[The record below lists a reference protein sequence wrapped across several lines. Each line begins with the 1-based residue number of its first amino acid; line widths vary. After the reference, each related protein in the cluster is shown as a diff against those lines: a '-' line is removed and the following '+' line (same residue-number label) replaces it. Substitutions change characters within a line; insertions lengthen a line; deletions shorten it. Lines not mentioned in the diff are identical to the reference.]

1 MKTRKL
7 IPVALLA
14 LLAPAI
20 RVSAQPESTSI
31 ARDTLVLRRA
41 GVPTAARV
49 PGGFGTL
56 GTNAPNASYSVEL
69 SQVARLQGLAFY
81 RSAVDITNNTTNGG
95 VVARI
100 QFSYANAACP
110 NSFCR
115 TQVFPITLAGLAN
128 FHSDDMV
135 NFLDTQGLLVPGA
148 AASVTGTLLIT
159 FDNLPDNVGWEGT
172 ATSRLYARLIES
184 DPASGTIGYAFP
196 ASLFFESA
204 HETTVATVRD
214 TTPAAVAGGVQGSQR
229 TNIGVRNT
237 DINNSQAKR
246 LGPGHFLRCDS
257 GQPDRAPERRKRSQL
272 QQPRAGPGRPRRK
285 RFRRGGDP
293 PERHR
298 GDRLRGRHESD
309 AERQQPDDRGV
320 RRHHRQR
327 DAGRL
332 LPRNEV
338 RGRRIRLRAVDVAP
352 ACARAG

>member
-14 LLAPAI
+14 LLAPAT
-20 RVSAQPESTSI
+20 RVSAQSESTS
-31 ARDTLVLRRA
+31 AERDTLVLRRT

-56 GTNAPNASYSVEL
+56 GTNAPKASYSVEL

-100 QFSYANAACP
+100 QYSYANAACP

-115 TQVFPITLAGLAN
+115 TQVFAITLAGLAN

-148 AASVTGTLLIT
+148 AASVVGTLLIT

-184 DPASGTIGYAFP
+184 DPSSGTIGYAFP

-214 TTPAAVAGGVQGSQR
+214 TTPAAVSGGVQGSQR

-237 DINNSQAKR
+237 DINGS
-246 LGPGHFLRCDS
+246 LFPGTNRNVS
-257 GQPDRAPERRKRSQL
+257 GQITFYDVTPGSTTLHTNVGNALSFNNLIPGQVVL
-272 QQPRAGPGRPRRK
+272 VGNVFAAAGIPQNVTEAIA
-285 RFRRGGDP
+285 F
-293 PERHR
+293 
-298 GDRLRGRHESD
+298 
-309 AERQQPDDRGV
+309 
-320 RRHHRQR
+320 
-327 DAGRL
+327 
-332 LPRNEV
+332 
-338 RGRRIRLRAVDVAP
+338 VDVTNPTPSASSP
-352 ACARAG
+352 TIEAFAVIIDNVTQDGSYIEMKCADVGFFCGQ

>member
-1 MKTRKL
+1 M
-7 IPVALLA
+7 
-14 LLAPAI
+14 
-20 RVSAQPESTSI
+20 
-31 ARDTLVLRRA
+31 
-41 GVPTAARV
+41 

-56 GTNAPNASYSVEL
+56 GTNAPKASYSVEL

-100 QFSYANAACP
+100 QYSYANAACP

-115 TQVFPITLAGLAN
+115 TPASSRSTLAGLAN

-135 NFLDTQGLLVPGA
+135 HFLDTQGLLVPGA
-148 AASVTGTLLIT
+148 AASVVGTLLIT

-184 DPASGTIGYAFP
+184 DPSSGTIGYAFP

-214 TTPAAVAGGVQGSQR
+214 TTPAAVSGGVQGSQR

-237 DINNSQAKR
+237 DINGSLFPGTNRNVSGQITFYDVTPGSPTLHQNVGNALSFNNLVPGQVRPGRKR
-246 LGPGHFLRCDS
+246 L
-257 GQPDRAPERRKRSQL
+257 RRS
-272 QQPRAGPGRPRRK
+272 
-285 RFRRGGDP
+285 GDP

-298 GDRLRGRHESD
+298 GDRLRRRDEPD
-309 AERQQPDDRGV
+309 TERQQPDDRGV

-327 DAGRL
+327 DTGRL
-332 LPRNEV
+332 LHRDEV
-338 RGRRIRLRAVDVAP
+338 RGRRVLLRAVTVAP
-352 ACARAG
+352 A

>member
-237 DINNSQAKR
+237 DINNSQQNV
-246 LGPGHFLRCDS
+246 S
-257 GQPDRAPERRKRSQL
+257 GQVTFYDVTPGSPTEHQNVGSALNFNNLVPGQVVL
-272 QQPRAGPGRPRRK
+272 VGNVFAAAGIPQNVTAAIA
-285 RFRRGGDP
+285 F
-293 PERHR
+293 
-298 GDRLRGRHESD
+298 
-309 AERQQPDDRGV
+309 
-320 RRHHRQR
+320 
-327 DAGRL
+327 
-332 LPRNEV
+332 
-338 RGRRIRLRAVDVAP
+338 VDVTNPTPSANSP
-352 ACARAG
+352 TIEAFAVIIDNVTQDGSYLEMKCADVGFACGQ